1 MAQMSIKFRLL
12 FTLGMLTLLLI
23 MMGLM
28 GLGGLRQ
35 TVRGME
41 TIYHDRVVPLDQLK
55 KISDAYA
62 VDIVY
67 TAHEVRNGNQTNVK
81 SVEAVDKARRVI
93 KEQWAAYSAS
103 NHAEGE
109 EKALVQQI
117 ESAMTTAEAAVSELR
132 GIFERRDGEAL
143 TWFTVNKMYPAINP
157 VMALIAKLNTVQIQL
172 AQQEYERS
180 AVRYRVMIAVALVI
194 TAIAVVLAL
203 VLGYYLTQAIMR
215 PLARSLRMANAVA
228 AGDLTV
234 RIRSRSLNEFGR
246 LVAALDKMRDD
257 LRQAVQGIRS
267 GADSVNIGAKE
278 IASGNASLST
288 RTEAQASSLEQT
300 AAAMEQITATVKQNT
315 ESVDQASQMAI
326 AASDV
331 AARGA
336 SVMKEVVSTM
346 GGISNASRK
355 IVDIIAV
362 IDGIAFQTNILAL
375 NAAVEAARAGEQ
387 GRGFAVVATEVRH
400 LAQRSATAAKQIK
413 QLIEDSA
420 GRVSSGTRLV
430 DGAGKTMEEISASVQ
445 RVAGLMREV
454 AAANRE
460 QFDGIEQVG
469 RAVTHMEQAV
479 QQNAALVEQS
489 AAAAEHMSDQAE
501 VLAQTVA
508 RFKISEA
515 DRADEAQQSMP
526 AESEALPGSSPLWLG
541 LRARQ

>member
-234 RIRSRSLNEFGR
+234 RIRSRSVNEFGR

-257 LRQAVQGIRS
+257 LAQAVQGIRS

-515 DRADEAQQSMP
+515 DGADEAQQSMP